1 MYVARSNSCISA
13 NTRLG
18 DDRYLEFRA
27 RIRKKRW
34 REGALLEGRQ
44 DKRPSYG
51 NRGDGDRQFRNFS
64 SRNYCKSRKGTSI
77 VRRLF
82 TSISI
87 RIINLGRI
95 IRYRSAFHVCLWAKQ
110 INSNLIPHSTS
121 VRSRLSFVGLLPQW
135 NLCGSSALVLGSRDS
150 PSDIQFL

>member
-27 RIRKKRW
+27 RIRTKRE
-34 REGALLEGRQ
+34 REGAPFEGRQ
-44 DKRPSYG
+44 AKTIVTVVG
-51 NRGDGDRQFRNFS
+51 GDGDRQFRNFS

-87 RIINLGRI
+87 RIIL
-95 IRYRSAFHVCLWAKQ
+95 
-110 INSNLIPHSTS
+110 T
-121 VRSRLSFVGLLPQW
+121 
-135 NLCGSSALVLGSRDS
+135 
-150 PSDIQFL
+150 

>member
-1 MYVARSNSCISA
+1 MYVARSNSRISA

-27 RIRKKRW
+27 RIRKKRE
-34 REGALLEGRQ
+34 RGCPSKGGRIEGRHG
-44 DKRPSYG
+44 S
-51 NRGDGDRQFRNFS
+51 RGDGDRQFRNFS

-87 RIINLGRI
+87 RIINLGRVT
-95 IRYRSAFHVCLWAKQ
+95 RSLEF
-110 INSNLIPHSTS
+110 NSSA
-121 VRSRLSFVGLLPQW
+121 SRLSVSEANKFEFNTSQHPFCHASFVG
-135 NLCGSSALVLGSRDS
+135 
-150 PSDIQFL
+150 F